1 MSREG
6 DAPDG
11 EASRS
16 VLASVGR
23 VAPLASGVVPAM
35 AVGGWLAAVGV
46 AGLTWVLGLGGAFA
60 VGLLL
65 TGRWAANRTL
75 SWAAAIVFLATM
87 VFPVI
92 ALGRD
97 AELAAHGQRVEGTV
111 TGHRHVSGPHSS
123 ADYTEVHTRDGRYV
137 EVRGR
142 TDPTADGPVTIL
154 VDPGGRVAP
163 QLASDV
169 TVGRDLTWSL
179 AGLVVVLAAV
189 VGLGIR
195 GERNPPPGR
204 A

>member
-35 AVGGWLAAVGV
+35 AVGGCLAAVGV

-92 ALGRD
+92 ALGATPNWPR
-97 AELAAHGQRVEGTV
+97 
-111 TGHRHVSGPHSS
+111 TGSGSK
-123 ADYTEVHTRDGRYV
+123 GRSPA
-137 EVRGR
+137 
-142 TDPTADGPVTIL
+142 TATCPAPTAAPTTPRCTPETAGTSRYAAGPT
-154 VDPGGRVAP
+154 
-163 QLASDV
+163 
-169 TVGRDLTWSL
+169 
-179 AGLVVVLAAV
+179 
-189 VGLGIR
+189 
-195 GERNPPPGR
+195 PPPTVR
-204 A
+204 